1 MKNSATPSSRKHDAA
16 EREALKYK
24 RPRQG
29 VWYADLTEDD
39 RRDILALS
47 SRMGHK
53 DALAYIREKYHKDIS
68 RASYYR
74 AINQLNGNRAAS
86 ALLKAVATPPALEY
100 LKELTESVRS
110 IDATLK
116 AILAIQRRQKDP
128 QRTPST

>member
-1 MKNSATPSSRKHDAA
+1 MADADKTKRNTA
-16 EREALKYK
+16 ENEALKYK

-53 DALAYIREKYHKDIS
+53 DALAYIREKYHKGIS

-74 AINQLNGNRAAS
+74 AIKRLNGNRAAS
-86 ALLKAVATPPALEY
+86 TLLKAVATPPALEY
-100 LKELTESVRS
+100 LEKLAESLRS

-116 AILAIQRRQKDP
+116 AILAIQRQAQNGSGAVK
-128 QRTPST
+128 

>member
-1 MKNSATPSSRKHDAA
+1 MKNQAAPSNGKHNAA
-16 EREALKYK
+16 ESEALKYK

-39 RRDILALS
+39 RRDILGLS
-47 SRMGHK
+47 SRMGYK
-53 DALAYIREKYHKDIS
+53 DALAYIREKYHKEIS

-74 AINQLNGNRAAS
+74 AINRLNGNRAAS
-86 ALLKAVATPPALEY
+86 ALLKAAATPPALVC

-116 AILAIQRRQKDP
+116 AILAIQRRQREP
-128 QRTPST
+128 QRTPSS